1 LTQDNRQPERAADPR
16 DSPATSWPVNN
27 HGTIIRVKKEKTAV
41 TIRLAEPG
49 DARAIAEMSRDF
61 IESGLGW
68 RYDPASIE
76 RSLRRR
82 ETVVLAAS
90 ERQTYVAR
98 ARPALSGFAI
108 MDFGDERAHLVL
120 LAVQPVQRRRGIG
133 RRLVEWLMESAVTA
147 GMASVHLELR
157 ADNAAGRRFYRALG
171 FSETVLIPRY
181 YDGREAAMRMI
192 RVLRAPGPLPL
203 GWAPPVLGQK

>member
-1 LTQDNRQPERAADPR
+1 
-16 DSPATSWPVNN
+16 
-27 HGTIIRVKKEKTAV
+27 VKKETTAV
-41 TIRLAEPG
+41 TLRLAEAG
-49 DARAIAEMSRDF
+49 DARAIAEMSRDY

-68 RYDPASIE
+68 RYDPAHIQ
-76 RSLRRR
+76 RAMRRR

-98 ARPALSGFAI
+98 ERPSLSGFAI

-120 LAVQPVQRRRGIG
+120 LAVQPAQRRRGTG
-133 RRLVEWLMESAVTA
+133 RRMVEWLLESAVTA

-157 ADNAAGRRFYRALG
+157 ADNAAARRFYRALG
-171 FSETVLIPRY
+171 FSETVLMPKY

-203 GWAPPVLGQK
+203 SWRPPVLGQS

>member
-1 LTQDNRQPERAADPR
+1 M
-16 DSPATSWPVNN
+16 
-27 HGTIIRVKKEKTAV
+27 KKETTAV
-41 TIRLAEPG
+41 TLRLAEAG
-49 DARAIAEMSRDF
+49 DARAIAEMSRDY

-68 RYDPASIE
+68 RYDPAHIQ
-76 RSLRRR
+76 RAMRRR

-98 ARPALSGFAI
+98 ERPGLSGFAI

-120 LAVQPVQRRRGIG
+120 LAVQPAQRRRGTG
-133 RRLVEWLMESAVTA
+133 RRMVEWLLESALTA

-157 ADNAAGRRFYRALG
+157 ADNEAARRFYRALG
-171 FSETVLIPRY
+171 FSETVLMPKY

-203 GWAPPVLGQK
+203 SWRPPVLGQS